1 MDDDSTAHLVYHA
14 YNLTKLDMEA
24 WLHGKTKADSVGNV
38 PCYLEEVMIHTRI
51 MALMLFQV
59 KEKFGL
65 LPSSYCLVDATSQS

>member
-1 MDDDSTAHLVYHA
+1 MGRQRLILLETCLVI
-14 YNLTKLDMEA
+14 
-24 WLHGKTKADSVGNV
+24 S
-38 PCYLEEVMIHTRI
+38 RI